1 MRRGIPGLLIAP
13 ALALGVAFLLA
24 SRALAQTDVASI
36 LRANHAAVGDPPPR
50 AATIAI
56 RYAFAG
62 FGLNGGYT
70 STSDVADGR
79 YVNVLTVGPV
89 TQVHGFD
96 GKHAWR
102 KDASGLVTQQDGGE
116 QRGSAVTAA
125 YQNANLWWRDD
136 RGGAQITADG
146 VKEDDAAPCD
156 VLTITSP
163 GGVPFEA
170 WFDAHTH
177 LLTRIAQKQ
186 GPLTVTDRFSDYRP
200 TEGVMQAQKVVID
213 DSAGQVQ
220 TLTILDVR
228 YGDGGQPV
236 SFSAPETAP
245 SDASIVGEGHA
256 TSLPFRLIDNRPY
269 ARVFVNGKG
278 PFLFLIDT
286 GSPNSITRSLA
297 ARLGI
302 ASEGQVGGYGAG
314 EAVSKEGIAKIAELD
329 IAGARIQNQVVAV
342 DPDDLQDVEAAGDRG
357 VLGFETFQRFVVQLD
372 YGRRLATLID
382 PRSFDAK
389 DAGTPVHLDFEREFV
404 EAAGKF
410 EGIPVRLVVDTG
422 SRAEVVLNRPFVE
435 RNHLTATH
443 PGGLDVVAGWG
454 TGGPARAYATRAASL
469 DVGSVPVAGVV
480 AFFSTQG
487 KGAFAGADFDG
498 DIGGGV
504 LKRFVVTFDYGRQ
517 TLYLKPTSSP
527 ATDVGTFDRAGLWFN
542 RSKAGFAIVDVDP
555 GGPAA
560 KAGLAA
566 GDEIVGVDGKPARS
580 LTVYDLRRR
589 LRDDRPGT
597 VVTFSLRR
605 NGRTRTSKVTL
616 RDLI

>member
-1 MRRGIPGLLIAP
+1 MRRRFSGLWTTT
-13 ALALGVAFLLA
+13 ALALGVALLLA
-24 SRALAQTDVASI
+24 SRALAQTDVAAI
-36 LRANHAAVGDPPPR
+36 LKANHAAVGDPPPH
-50 AATIAI
+50 AATITL

-62 FGLNGGYT
+62 FGLSGGYT
-70 STSDVADGR
+70 STSDLADGR
-79 YVNVLTVGPV
+79 YVNVLTAGPV

-102 KDASGLVTQQDGGE
+102 KDASGSVTHQDGGQ

-136 RGGAQITADG
+136 RGGAQFTADG
-146 VKEDDAAPCD
+146 VKEDGGAPCD
-156 VLTITSP
+156 VLTITPP
-163 GGVPFEA
+163 GGVPFDA
-170 WFDAHTH
+170 WFDARTH
-177 LLTRIAQKQ
+177 LLTRIRQKQ

-200 TEGVMQAQKVVID
+200 MEGVMQAQKVVID
-213 DSAGQVQ
+213 DGAGQVQ

-228 YGDGGQPV
+228 YGNGGRAV
-236 SFSAPETAP
+236 SFSAPVTAI
-245 SDASIVGEGHA
+245 SDASITTGKNA

-297 ARLGI
+297 ASLGI
-302 ASEGQVGGYGAG
+302 VSQGHVGGYGAG
-314 EAVSKEGIAKIAELD
+314 EAVSQAGLAKVATLD
-329 IAGARIQNQVVAV
+329 IAGARIRNQVVAV
-342 DPDDLQDVEAAGDRG
+342 DPDDLQDVEAVGDKG
-357 VLGFETFQRFVVQLD
+357 VLGFETFRRFVVQLD
-372 YGRRLATLID
+372 YGRRIVTLTD
-382 PRSFDAK
+382 PKRFDAK
-389 DAGTPVHLDFEREFV
+389 DAGTPVPFDFEREFV
-404 EAAGKF
+404 EVAGKF

-422 SRAEVVLNRPFVE
+422 SRAEAVLNRPFVE

-443 PGGLDVVAGWG
+443 PKGLDVVAGWG
-454 TGGPARAYATRAASL
+454 TGGPARAYATRATSL
-469 DVGSVPVAGVV
+469 DVGSVPVGGVV

-560 KAGLAA
+560 RAGLVA

-605 NGRTRTSKVTL
+605 SGRTRTSKVTL